1 MADIFISY
9 VHEDHEIAQSLA
21 KFLRDPECCNPPKG
35 ASVQAVTYDVFFTDD
50 DWLLY
55 AGEIWLQRI
64 REELNAAKVLLSLF
78 SPCSVE
84 RSWVHFEA
92 GAAWLANKAVIPVCV
107 GGLTVKGIYG
117 YPTQAFRA
125 LRSPIPQAPITY
137 FGRSFGSISR
147 RKTPK
152 QFNDVVPPLPFAPE
166 AECWEEVG
174 SSIESRRKR
183 ARPTS

>member
-21 KFLRDPECCNPPKG
+21 RFLREPKCCNPPAG
-35 ASVQAVTYDVFFTDD
+35 ASVPAVTYNVFFTGD

-64 REELNAAKVLLSLF
+64 REELTAAKVLLSLF
-78 SPCSVE
+78 SPYSVE

-107 GGLTVKGIYG
+107 GGLTVKDLRIPYSGIQGVTLTDSSSAY
-117 YPTQAFRA
+117 YL
-125 LRSPIPQAPITY
+125 LRSVWKH
-137 FGRSFGSISR
+137 F
-147 RKTPK
+147 TPETPR
-152 QFNDVVPPLPFAPE
+152 QLNDVVPPLPFAPE
-166 AECWEEVG
+166 AECWKKLEAALKAGEE
-174 SSIESRRKR
+174 R